1 MVVPGELSDAIHEYD
16 DAGALARWLDVDG
29 NSPDDYD
36 APRDEI
42 PWTLLM
48 IAANHAAINC
58 TRLLIARGANVN
70 LANSRPTPNEHGGDG
85 DQLMTPL
92 HNAVAYFNLRGQ
104 RGTRNQLEIISLLL
118 EAGARVDARNKAG
131 TTPLGNHLYSHNPDP
146 LIVAALLRAGASMDS
161 CRDGRSAEG
170 VFRRS
175 LHSAGPNGDEALR
188 LLESVRAAGGWK
200 RMKRIPHRKVLM
212 LRALLARNRATPRP
226 TRRHTSSTSR
236 DRPCRTRSCG
246 ACSSTGKQR
255 CEYCGAAGYYSR
267 RGRAKRSLGS
277 GDSEPEETRLALA
290 GGDVNLKV

>member
-1 MVVPGELSDAIHEYD
+1 MLRLPRLSKAVPTAAMVVPGELSGAIHEYD

-118 EAGARVDARNKAG
+118 EAGARVNARTKTG
-131 TTPLGNHLYSHNPDP
+131 VTPLGHHLDTIQNGCERSDT
-146 LIVAALLRAGASMDS
+146 LVVSALLRAGASMDS
-161 CRDGRSAEG
+161 CHTYGSAED
-170 VFRRS
+170 V
-175 LHSAGPNGDEALR
+175 LR
-188 LLESVRAAGGWK
+188 HGYDPAEHEEGEVLSLLESVRAAGGWK

-226 TRRHTSSTSR
+226 NTPPH
-236 DRPCRTRSCG
+236 
-246 ACSSTGKQR
+246 
-255 CEYCGAAGYYSR
+255 
-267 RGRAKRSLGS
+267 L
-277 GDSEPEETRLALA
+277 
-290 GGDVNLKV
+290 VNLTRPSLPNEIVWRVLEYWEATL

>member
-1 MVVPGELSDAIHEYD
+1 
-16 DAGALARWLDVDG
+16 
-29 NSPDDYD
+29 
-36 APRDEI
+36 
-42 PWTLLM
+42 M

-118 EAGARVDARNKAG
+118 EAGARVNARTKTG
-131 TTPLGNHLYSHNPDP
+131 VTPLGHHLDTIQNGCERSDT
-146 LIVAALLRAGASMDS
+146 LVVSALLRAGASMDS
-161 CRDGRSAEG
+161 CHTYGSAED
-170 VFRRS
+170 V
-175 LHSAGPNGDEALR
+175 LR
-188 LLESVRAAGGWK
+188 HGYDPAEHEEGEVLSLLESVRAAGGWK